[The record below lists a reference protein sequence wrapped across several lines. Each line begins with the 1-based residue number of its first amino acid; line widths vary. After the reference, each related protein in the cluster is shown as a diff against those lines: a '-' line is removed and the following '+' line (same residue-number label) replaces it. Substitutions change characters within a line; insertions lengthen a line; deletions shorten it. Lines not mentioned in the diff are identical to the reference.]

1 MKNDLKSRVA
11 ISVNTIFLAFLLV
24 MTLLANPS
32 QGIRKKE
39 IPKEVSREMN
49 RISRLLQPA
58 AKQKA
63 ERAKKAFQRQVFSQ
77 EGNVD
82 GSGLASQS
90 LLKEFLKLSPNE
102 NDVLVALIY
111 YETAQAA
118 EEDIK
123 ELAEEIDKMNEA
135 KKKLRRQI
143 QQVTQQITESQS
155 KQDETRKSQTEKKPI
170 EPQRT
175 VSRTQSRPQI
185 RKTSHLGIIFPRTPV
200 VPDLPDTE
208 GVTIGGLKSLLDDL
222 KGKLD
227 GMNEMSEMTSL
238 RLQMTMDRRSKF
250 ISTLSQMMKKIS
262 TTQDILVQNIK

>member
-1 MKNDLKSRVA
+1 MKNDLKSQVA

-39 IPKEVSREMN
+39 IPKEVTREMN
-49 RISRLLQPA
+49 RILRLLQPA

-63 ERAKKAFQRQVFSQ
+63 ERAKKAFQHQAFSQ
-77 EGNVD
+77 EGNVI
-82 GSGLASQS
+82 SSRMASDA
-90 LLKEFLKLSPNE
+90 LLSEFLKLSAVE

-118 EEDIK
+118 KEDIK
-123 ELAEEIDKMNEA
+123 ELADEIDKMNE
-135 KKKLRRQI
+135 
-143 QQVTQQITESQS
+143 S

-175 VSRTQSRPQI
+175 VSRIQSRPQI

-208 GVTIGGLKSLLDDL
+208 GVTIEGLKSLLDDL

-227 GMNEMSEMTSL
+227 GMNELSEMTSL

>member
-1 MKNDLKSRVA
+1 MKKNLMSQVA
-11 ISVNTIFLAFLLV
+11 ISVSTIFLAFLLV

-32 QGIRKKE
+32 QRIQKKE

-63 ERAKKAFQRQVFSQ
+63 ERAMKAFQRQVFSQ
-77 EGNVD
+77 EGDVD
-82 GSGLASQS
+82 GSRLASQS

-155 KQDETRKSQTEKKPI
+155 KQNQTQKSQTEKKPV
-170 EPQRT
+170 ELQRT
-175 VSRTQSRPQI
+175 VSRIQSRPQI

-208 GVTIGGLKSLLDDL
+208 GVTIGGLKNLLDNL
-222 KGKLD
+222 
-227 GMNEMSEMTSL
+227 
-238 RLQMTMDRRSKF
+238 
-250 ISTLSQMMKKIS
+250 
-262 TTQDILVQNIK
+262 